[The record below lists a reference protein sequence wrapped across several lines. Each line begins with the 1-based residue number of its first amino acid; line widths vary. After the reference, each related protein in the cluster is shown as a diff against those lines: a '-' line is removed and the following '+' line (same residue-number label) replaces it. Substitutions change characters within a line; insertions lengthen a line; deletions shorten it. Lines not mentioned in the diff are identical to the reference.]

1 MKIYKGKRIHPKDGY
16 ISAIKV
22 TVDGKPL
29 RDHVYHSPDGFNWG
43 YGGSGPAD
51 LARSILWDY
60 LGVKPT
66 KGFVYSFKCDFVSG
80 WKDKWEVS
88 SKEIQDW
95 IDTGGKI

>member
-1 MKIYKGKRIHPKDGY
+1 MKIYKGERIGKIGGLPGVQ
-16 ISAIKV
+16 V
-22 TVDGKPL
+22 TVNEEPL
-29 RDHVYHSPDGFNWG
+29 KHRVYHSPTGFEWG
-43 YGGSGPAD
+43 YLGSGPAD

-88 SKEIQDW
+88 SEEIQDW